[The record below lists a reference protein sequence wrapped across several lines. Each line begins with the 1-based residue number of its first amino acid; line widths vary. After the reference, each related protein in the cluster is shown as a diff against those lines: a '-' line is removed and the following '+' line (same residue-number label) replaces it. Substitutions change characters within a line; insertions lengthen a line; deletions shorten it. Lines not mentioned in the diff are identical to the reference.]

1 MIALNL
7 FLTNHIE
14 SNKFPIIITVSFFM
28 ILLYVAFTYHN
39 HWTEYDGIYFLGVGK
54 EILAGNGSNVISPD
68 APIGGPVLHAVLS
81 LVFGDAFVIGKLISL
96 FSGTGIVFFSYY
108 IIKNIF
114 NSRVALLGQLFIAF
128 NPILQLQSIQALNE
142 LFPVFLIV
150 ASLYFITKKN
160 LKLSDIIISGA
171 LLGGAFMVRYQALA
185 VIIAMIIFLLIRNR
199 KIRLNLSHGMVI
211 VIFFLIVCSPL
222 LVYNYTTHG
231 VILDTNP
238 NFYLIQLQK
247 YQTPEWREKMTES
260 IDDNSMKSI
269 FLDFD
274 LFLKN
279 YFYNLSYHNPS
290 RLFNFDTLGSL
301 SIFPP
306 ISFLGIIPVFGGLIY
321 CLKIKLNRNNI
332 ITILTTSLITT
343 SVIFLIGDITVH
355 FFMIIMIPLLALG
368 ILNIRNVEKNFLPL
382 LVLPVVYFLIIS
394 IVPLYTAK
402 PLLPILITVI
412 VLSTIFFVKV
422 IPKLL
427 SHLVSAHGAKIIT
440 IVLVSAVLLTNIGF
454 SYKLFDYN
462 LYDHGGAGEGGHKGV
477 VGEFYS
483 LFQETEPKI
492 QAGENL
498 MKIADILSKQP
509 DIENSYVMSPHLSY
523 AYYTNSKQI
532 WTNFTQGMKDDTI
545 NQFVTRQNW
554 SPHDIYFSNSSSY
567 PVDRNNLHENIA
579 DYLVY
584 YQPSSD
590 YGNTTWYFKPVISN
604 LQILL
609 DPENPDIPSN
619 FEFLYK
625 SDRHNTVVYKIH
637 H

>member
-211 VIFFLIVCSPL
+211 LAFFLIVCSPL

-231 VILDTNP
+231 VLLDGNP

-625 SDRHNTVVYKIH
+625 SDRTQTVVYKIH